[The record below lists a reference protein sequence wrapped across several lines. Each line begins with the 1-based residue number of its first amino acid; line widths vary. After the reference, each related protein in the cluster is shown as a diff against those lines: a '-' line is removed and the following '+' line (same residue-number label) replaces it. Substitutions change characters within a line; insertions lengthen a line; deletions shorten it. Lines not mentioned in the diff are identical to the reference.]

1 MHNIIRESSN
11 TDVLIFGLDTGSLD
25 KEFSIGDLK
34 VIPNFNLQRYLKGY
48 DENDIGFIVDCAKY
62 GQFRPK
68 PESKSIF
75 FSPMVEDV
83 CLIPFRL
90 FKSGWLS
97 AMTIAPIIKTNG
109 IETRCELNIT
119 RGLFGQIWAD
129 SNRYTVSRKEIGL
142 IQKKYQ
148 QLLAM
153 PKGYLEMALRRLSRC
168 YKYIQ
173 HSEYAGTSE
182 LDDYWV
188 DLVIALESI
197 TSRDERSIKANM
209 ARRTALLLGKDKAEQ
224 EQIKIK
230 VREIYEQR
238 CSIVHGNEKDII
250 ADATHEKRFM
260 EAEALR
266 SLIRDTIN
274 ACIELLIDPS
284 TSLVNSSGH
293 RKKLPDMIDEKFR
306 SINQ

>member
-1 MHNIIRESSN
+1 MHNLIRKNNS
-11 TDVLIFGLDTGSLD
+11 TDVLIFGLDTGKLD

-34 VIPNFNLQRYLKGY
+34 VIPNFDLEKYLEGY
-48 DENDIGFIVDCAKY
+48 DEDTVGFIVDSAKY
-62 GQFRPK
+62 GQFQPK
-68 PESKSIF
+68 SGSKSLS
-75 FSPMVEDV
+75 FSPMVEDI

-90 FKSGWLS
+90 FKPGWLS
-97 AMTIAPIIKTNG
+97 AMSIYPVVKTNG
-109 IETRCELNIT
+109 IESRCGLDIT
-119 RGLFGQIWAD
+119 RHLSGQIWAD
-129 SNRYTVSRKEIGL
+129 CTSYRITSKEIGL

-153 PKGYLEMALRRLSRC
+153 PKGYLEMALRRFSRC

-197 TSRDERSIKANM
+197 TSKDEKRMTANM

-224 EQIKIK
+224 KQIEVK

-238 CSIVHGNEKDII
+238 CSIVHGDEKDKI

-260 EAEALR
+260 KAEELR

-274 ACIELLIDPS
+274 ACIRLLIDPS

-293 RKKLPDMIDEKFR
+293 RKKLPDMIDESFPG
-306 SINQ
+306 I